1 MSKRLVRLLSVIPT
15 AILFVLANVFI
26 CFTVSGTVLIELL
39 ERGYNKYFS
48 LGAAILT
55 AVGVYTHMYYFHK
68 IRELMYNNGADN
80 NE

>member
-1 MSKRLVRLLSVIPT
+1 MPGIVRLLSVIPV
-15 AILFVLANVFI
+15 IFLFALTNIFI
-26 CFTVSGTVLIELL
+26 CLTVSGTVLIELL
-39 ERGYNKYFS
+39 GRGYNKYFS

-68 IRELMYNNGADN
+68 TRELMYNNGADN